1 MEVSYKVT
9 KLGVGVGALG
19 LALVE
24 VKADGQ
30 YRLGQGCGVRL
41 GDGGHGG
48 GGDRRMRGPYV
59 PGTMIFQKYAP
70 SLTKLK
76 II

>member
-1 MEVSYKVT
+1 MEVSYKVA

-48 GGDRRMRGPYV
+48 W
-59 PGTMIFQKYAP
+59 GTGEVSGEP
-70 SLTKLK
+70 SEGRLVSG
-76 II
+76 

>member
-1 MEVSYKVT
+1 MEASYKVA

-30 YRLGQGCGVRL
+30 NRLGQGCGVRL
-41 GDGGHGG
+41 GDGGHDGG
-48 GGDRRMRGPYV
+48 GTGELSGE
-59 PGTMIFQKYAP
+59 P
-70 SLTKLK
+70 SEGRLVSG
-76 II
+76 